1 MIVALESEMIDG
13 ERTFI
18 DRKTGIKS
26 RCSIRVFFLKRR
38 NEELLHKNTVNYC
51 KYEAENRIV
60 EVN

>member
-1 MIVALESEMIDG
+1 VIVALGSEMIDS

-26 RCSIRVFFLKRR
+26 RCSICESLLKKR
-38 NEELLHKNTVNYC
+38 NAGLLHKNTLNYC
-51 KYEAENRIV
+51 KYEAENRII